1 MSNILVSK
9 YKSFINPILLIL
21 LLLSSS
27 ESFSKVN
34 QPLKL
39 TDILEKVDQFYP
51 QVIIAYLEIS
61 KAQGDYISALGKFDP
76 NLNIN
81 SRSQPFGG
89 YVNTHIDN
97 ELVVPTLRNGLKL
110 FGGYRIGRGDWPI
123 YYQNYLTN
131 SGGEYRVGLSF
142 PLLRN
147 RAVDK
152 ERTALFT
159 QAETIHLNN
168 QNAASTK
175 IKIYQEAIQAYWRWV
190 EAGFQ
195 LKAFKQLL
203 SLAKKRQNAITKQ
216 ANQGEL
222 AKLAIAEN
230 LQMMIQREQFV
241 NQGEMML
248 EQAAINLSIYYRDE
262 RGRRLKPK
270 TSQLPLQVADKRLT
284 VSTIFDKLK
293 GHPELRKMESYYRI
307 IKMKQN
313 LARNDLLPNLDAM
326 AYTSKQYG
334 SGGYPRL
341 IPQAALVGIS
351 FKFPFCQR
359 EAKGRLLS
367 STSELQQIKTKRKFI
382 YEKLSNQLANLFIA
396 IRMYSQQINL
406 LTRSLRLA
414 KKVEHGEI
422 KKFYAGDSTLFL
434 VNQREQTTTQVR
446 LDLINA
452 KISLQQV
459 KDMVQFFSTPE
470 QQNTVQIASS
480 RLAPSLRYYK
490 NLPNSGAGIPG
501 K

>member
-1 MSNILVSK
+1 MLLV
-9 YKSFINPILLIL
+9 
-21 LLLSSS
+21 LSSS
-27 ESFSKVN
+27 NSFSMVS
-34 QPLKL
+34 QELKL
-39 TDILEKVDQFYP
+39 ADILEKVDHFYP
-51 QVIIAYLEIS
+51 QVIIAYLEVS

-76 NLNIN
+76 SLNIN

-97 ELVVPTLRNGLKL
+97 ELVVPTLKNGLKL

-195 LKAFKQLL
+195 LNTFRHLL
-203 SLAKKRQNAITKQ
+203 SLAKKRQKAITRQ

-230 LQMMIQREQFV
+230 LQMMIQRQQFV

-262 RGRRLKPK
+262 KGRRLKPK
-270 TSQLPLQVADKRLT
+270 TSQLPHLITDKSIKT
-284 VSTIFDKLK
+284 STIFDRLK
-293 GHPELRKMESYYRI
+293 DHPELRKMESYYRI

-341 IPQAALVGIS
+341 VPQAGLVGIS
-351 FKFPFCQR
+351 FKFPLCQR
-359 EAKGRLLS
+359 EAKGKLLS
-367 STSELQQIKTKRKFI
+367 TTSELQQIKTKRKFI

-396 IRMYSQQINL
+396 IRMYTQQINL
-406 LTRSLRLA
+406 LSHSLRLA
-414 KKVEHGEI
+414 RKVEHGEI
-422 KKFYAGDSTLFL
+422 KKFHEGDSNLFL

-459 KDMVQFFSTPE
+459 KDMVQFFSFTHG
-470 QQNTVQIASS
+470 TKD
-480 RLAPSLRYYK
+480 R
-490 NLPNSGAGIPG
+490 
-501 K
+501 

>member
-1 MSNILVSK
+1 MINYLIRK
-9 YKSFINPILLIL
+9 YTSLFHAIFLIMFLLC
-21 LLLSSS
+21 SPN
-27 ESFSKVN
+27 SFSRAN
-34 QPLKL
+34 QELKL
-39 TDILEKVDQFYP
+39 ADILEKVDQFYP

-76 NLNIN
+76 SLNIN

-97 ELVVPTLRNGLKL
+97 EVVVPTLKNGLKL

-147 RAVDK
+147 RAIDK

-195 LKAFKQLL
+195 LKAFRHLL
-203 SLAKKRQNAITKQ
+203 SLAQKRQNAITKQ
-216 ANQGEL
+216 ATQGEL

-248 EQAAINLSIYYRDE
+248 EQAAINLSIYYRDG

-270 TSQLPLQVADKRLT
+270 TSQLPHQIMDKRIKT
-284 VSTIFDKLK
+284 STGFEKLK
-293 GHPELRKMESYYRI
+293 SHPALRKMESYYRI

-367 STSELQQIKTKRKFI
+367 STSELQQIKTKKKFI
-382 YEKLSNQLANLFIA
+382 YEKLSNELANLFIA
-396 IRMYSQQINL
+396 IRMYTQQINL
-406 LTRSLRLA
+406 LTHSLRLA
-414 KKVEHGEI
+414 KKVERGEI
-422 KKFYAGDSTLFL
+422 KKFYEGDSTLFL
-434 VNQREQTTTQVR
+434 VNQREQTSTQVR

-452 KISLQQV
+452 QISLQQV
-459 KDMVQFFSTPE
+459 KDMVQFFSSTERQRIFHTPKSHP
-470 QQNTVQIASS
+470 ALLSS
-480 RLAPSLRYYK
+480 VTIK
-490 NLPNSGAGIPG
+490 
-501 K
+501 

>member
-1 MSNILVSK
+1 MINQLVYRSK
-9 YKSFINPILLIL
+9 AFINVILLIL
-21 LLLSSS
+21 FLLSSS
-27 ESFSKVN
+27 ESFCRIN
-34 QPLKL
+34 EPLKL
-39 TDILEKVDQFYP
+39 VDILEKVDQFYP

-76 NLNIN
+76 TLNIN

-97 ELVVPTLRNGLKL
+97 ELVVPTLKNGLKL

-147 RAVDK
+147 RAIDK

-159 QAETIHLNN
+159 QAEIIHLNN
-168 QNAASTK
+168 QNASSTK
-175 IKIYQEAIQAYWRWV
+175 IKIYQEAIKAYWQWV

-195 LKAFKQLL
+195 VKAFRHLL
-203 SLAKKRQNAITKQ
+203 FLAKKRQDAIIKQ

-230 LQMMIQREQFV
+230 LQMMIQRQQFV
-241 NQGEMML
+241 NQGKMML
-248 EQAAINLSIYYRDE
+248 EQAAVNLSIYYRDS

-270 TSQLPLQVADKRLT
+270 TSQLPHLIKAKRIT
-284 VSTIFDKLK
+284 VSTIFDRLK
-293 GHPELRKMESYYRI
+293 DHPELRKMESYYHI
-307 IKMKQN
+307 VKMKQN

-334 SGGYPRL
+334 NGGYPRL

-367 STSELQQIKTKRKFI
+367 STSELKQIKTKKKFI
-382 YEKLSNQLANLFIA
+382 YEKLSNQLANFFIA
-396 IRMYSQQINL
+396 IRIYNQQINL
-406 LTRSLRLA
+406 LTHSLHLA
-414 KKVEHGEI
+414 KKVEHGEM
-422 KKFYAGDSTLFL
+422 KKFYQGDSTLFL
-434 VNQREQTTTQVR
+434 VNQREQNTTQVR

-452 KISLQQV
+452 KISLQQLN
-459 KDMVQFFSTPE
+459 DLVQFFSSTE
-470 QQNTVQIASS
+470 KILKINKTRRGAIASVI
-480 RLAPSLRYYK
+480 RTKL
-490 NLPNSGAGIPG
+490 N
-501 K
+501 